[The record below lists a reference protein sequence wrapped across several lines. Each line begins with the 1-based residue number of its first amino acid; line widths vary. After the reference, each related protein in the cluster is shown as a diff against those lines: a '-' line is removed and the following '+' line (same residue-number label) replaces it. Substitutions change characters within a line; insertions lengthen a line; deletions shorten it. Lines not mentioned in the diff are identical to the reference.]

1 MATATPVY
9 TIERQNLAEQVYS
22 YIKRLIL
29 SGELKGGENI
39 FEDKIAE
46 QFGISRTPVREAFR
60 RLDEYGLLELKPRR
74 YAIVI
79 ALEPYEAEHITRVR
93 AQLETLSVE
102 LLTECGTPEDFDV
115 LEELA
120 QECDDLLCKSDIPN
134 EFEEDTHFHLEIARR
149 TGNRHLYD
157 LLEKIAAKV
166 QLLRL
171 ELHLPL
177 EYLKTCVGQHTAI
190 VEAMRQGKKKTA
202 IALMRE
208 HIINQLQYYP
218 KKRLGR

>member
-1 MATATPVY
+1 MATGISVY
-9 TIERQNLAEQVYS
+9 TVERQNLAEQVYNN
-22 YIKRLIL
+22 IKRLIL

-60 RLDEYGLLELKPRR
+60 RLDEYGLIELKPRK
-74 YAIVI
+74 YAVVI
-79 ALEPYEAEHITRVR
+79 ALDPHEAEHITRVR

-102 LLTECGTPEDFDV
+102 LLTECGMPEDFDV

-120 QECDDLLCKSDIPN
+120 KECDALLCKPDIPN
-134 EFEEDTHFHLEIARR
+134 EFEKDMYFHLEIARR
-149 TGNRHLYD
+149 TENRHLYD

-171 ELHLPL
+171 ELHLSL

-190 VEAMRQGKKKTA
+190 VEAMRQGKKEA
-202 IALMRE
+202 ALALMKK

-218 KKRLGR
+218 KEKTS